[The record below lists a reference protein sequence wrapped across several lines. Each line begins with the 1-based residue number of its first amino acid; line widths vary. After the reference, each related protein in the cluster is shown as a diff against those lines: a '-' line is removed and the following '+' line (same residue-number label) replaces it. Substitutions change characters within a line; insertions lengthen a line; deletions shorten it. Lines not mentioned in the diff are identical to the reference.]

1 MGTCECTQSRALT
14 TTACTARHRGS
25 ARRRWHIAPSCRH
38 ILVSTHMHALWQ
50 NDARS
55 CDAPWP
61 HSLQRDMRGEK
72 RPLVSSLFSP
82 TRRPPDAAPATA
94 MRDVLAPVPEFTRK
108 PAALRLRLLAATHE
122 WVRWCDLLEGL
133 LALFAHHRG
142 AKDSFASAHA
152 RTHAPSSRAD
162 TSRGARP
169 LHHVDCASAECRD
182 HQQRGALLWCVCLLT
197 DPYIFKVT
205 FECISPLEDGARVSL
220 LIRHRVEADL
230 RRLGRVRGVRPG
242 ARQLHGW
249 PRARRRELV

>member
-1 MGTCECTQSRALT
+1 MRTQSRALT

-25 ARRRWHIAPSCRH
+25 AHRRWHIAPSCRH

-94 MRDVLAPVPEFTRK
+94 VRDVLAPVPEFTRK

-122 WVRWCDLLEGL
+122 WVRRCDLLEAL

-142 AKDSFASAHA
+142 AENSFESAHTHAHTHA
-152 RTHAPSSRAD
+152 RTIITCRHFSRRATSPPCRLCTCRMSRSS
-162 TSRGARP
+162 T
-169 LHHVDCASAECRD
+169 
-182 HQQRGALLWCVCLLT
+182 
-197 DPYIFKVT
+197 
-205 FECISPLEDGARVSL
+205 
-220 LIRHRVEADL
+220 
-230 RRLGRVRGVRPG
+230 
-242 ARQLHGW
+242 
-249 PRARRRELV
+249 ARRASLVRAPADRPIYL